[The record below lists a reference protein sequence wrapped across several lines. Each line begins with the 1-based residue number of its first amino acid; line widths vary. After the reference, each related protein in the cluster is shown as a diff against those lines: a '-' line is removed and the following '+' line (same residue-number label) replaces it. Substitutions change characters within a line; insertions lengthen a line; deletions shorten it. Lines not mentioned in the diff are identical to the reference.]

1 MLLLYTVLLYNKYN
15 YSVILRSVL
24 SAQCCDRYCVPG
36 PGYSVT
42 VIYNTYYLP
51 FPRLLRLLART
62 GCGDAEAAA
71 AERLVTRAC
80 FAMDVLRF
88 S

>member
-1 MLLLYTVLLYNKYN
+1 MLLLYTVLLYKYN

-24 SAQCCDRYCVPG
+24 SAQCCDRYCV

>member
-1 MLLLYTVLLYNKYN
+1 M
-15 YSVILRSVL
+15 L
-24 SAQCCDRYCVPG
+24 SAQCCVP
-36 PGYSVT
+36 VLCT
-42 VIYNTYYLP
+42 TRVQCNCDIYNTYYLP